1 VDGAGAQPAV
11 TAPAAPEAT
20 PGPPQAF
27 GLPVAPAAALAWGLQ
42 FAFFNP
48 AIALILADRFGASDG
63 QIGLALALYNASG
76 FVSSLVIP
84 VLADRRSDYLSPL
97 LWAGLATLP
106 LAAVLGLSHDLTTA
120 VVALVVLGG
129 PVGVGT
135 SLLFAHLR
143 AVGLPP
149 RAIINTRAVFSFA
162 WVAGPPLATLAASTF
177 GDAAV
182 LACIAVI
189 AALGLATT
197 WAMRRAS
204 PPTGAGGTRPGPDA
218 PTTEALLPVAL
229 VGVVVAFVALQATNY
244 ISTTVMA
251 LYVTSTLHLPTVWAG
266 VALAVAAGLEIP
278 ALVLAGRLTTR
289 YSNLTLIAA
298 SCVLGAGYYLALALA
313 HGPVELVASQVLNAA
328 FFAIVAGIGLTF
340 FQEIIPAPGL
350 ASGLFTNLRRVGAV
364 AAGGIVALAGVLG
377 GYRHV
382 FLVCAGLSV
391 LALAL
396 VVPIG
401 LLGPRLRRPVRA

>member
-1 VDGAGAQPAV
+1 VGRSGTRRAV
-11 TAPAAPEAT
+11 AAPETT
-20 PGPPQAF
+20 PGPRAF
-27 GLPVAPAAALAWGLQ
+27 GLPVAPTAALAWGLQ
-42 FAFFNP
+42 SAFFNP
-48 AIALILADRFGASDG
+48 ALALILADRFGASDG

-76 FVSSLVIP
+76 FVCSLVIP
-84 VLADRRSDYLSPL
+84 VLADRRTDYLSPL
-97 LWAGLATLP
+97 LWAGYATLP

-120 VVALVVLGG
+120 IVALVVLGG
-129 PVGVGT
+129 PAGVGT

-149 RAIINTRAVFSFA
+149 RSIINTRAVFSFA
-162 WVAGPPLATLAASTF
+162 WVAGPPLATLVASAF

-189 AALGLATT
+189 ALLGLGTT

-204 PPTGAGGTRPGPDA
+204 SPANAGAAGSGAEA
-218 PTTEALLPVAL
+218 PTTETLLPVAL

-244 ISTTVMA
+244 ISTTTMA
-251 LYVTSTLHLPTVWAG
+251 LYVTDTLHLPAVWAG

-278 ALVLAGRLTTR
+278 ALVLAGRLTAR
-289 YSNLTLIAA
+289 YSNLTLVAA
-298 SCVLGAGYYLALALA
+298 SCVLGTGYYLALALA
-313 HGPVELVASQVLNAA
+313 RGPVELVASQVLNAA

-350 ASGLFTNLRRVGAV
+350 ASGLFTNVRRIGAV

-377 GYRHV
+377 GYRDV
-382 FLVCAGLSV
+382 FLVCGALCV

-401 LLGPRLRRPVRA
+401 LLGPRLRRPVAA

>member
-11 TAPAAPEAT
+11 ATPAAPEAT
-20 PGPPQAF
+20 PPRAF

-84 VLADRRSDYLSPL
+84 VLADRRSDYLTPL

-162 WVAGPPLATLAASTF
+162 WVAGPPLATFAASAF

-204 PPTGAGGTRPGPDA
+204 PSPATGTTRPGPDA
-218 PTTEALLPVAL
+218 PVAETLLPVAL

-251 LYVTSTLHLPTVWAG
+251 LYVTTTLHLPTVWAG
-266 VALAVAAGLEIP
+266 AALAVAAGLEIP
-278 ALVLAGRLTTR
+278 ALVLAGRLTAR

-350 ASGLFTNLRRVGAV
+350 ASGLFTNVRRVGAV

-382 FLVCAGLSV
+382 FLVCAALSV
-391 LALAL
+391 LALAI

-401 LLGPRLRRPVRA
+401 LLGPRLRRPRRA

>member
-1 VDGAGAQPAV
+1 
-11 TAPAAPEAT
+11 
-20 PGPPQAF
+20 
-27 GLPVAPAAALAWGLQ
+27 
-42 FAFFNP
+42 
-48 AIALILADRFGASDG
+48 
-63 QIGLALALYNASG
+63 
-76 FVSSLVIP
+76 VSSLVIP
-84 VLADRRSDYLSPL
+84 VLADRRSDY

-182 LACIAVI
+182 LACSAVI

-204 PPTGAGGTRPGPDA
+204 PPTGAGTTPRGPDEPA
-218 PTTEALLPVAL
+218 PETLLPVAL

-244 ISTTVMA
+244 ISTTIMA
-251 LYVTSTLHLPTVWAG
+251 LYVTTTLHLPTVWAG
-266 VALAVAAGLEIP
+266 VALAAAAGLEIP

-289 YSNLTLIAA
+289 YSNLALVAA
-298 SCVLGAGYYLALALA
+298 SCVLGAGYYVALALA
-313 HGPVELVASQVLNAA
+313 HGPVELVASQMLNAA

-350 ASGLFTNLRRVGAV
+350 ASGLFTNVRRVGAV

-391 LALAL
+391 LALAI

-401 LLGPRLRRPVRA
+401 LLGPRLRRPRLP